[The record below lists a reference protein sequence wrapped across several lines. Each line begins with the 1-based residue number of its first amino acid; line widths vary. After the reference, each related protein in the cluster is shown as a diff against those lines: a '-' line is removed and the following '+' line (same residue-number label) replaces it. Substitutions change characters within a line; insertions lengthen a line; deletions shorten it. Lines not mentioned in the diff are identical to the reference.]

1 MADPRGHVP
10 STGSS
15 AVGEISKHNGG
26 PKSSRNSTVKPK
38 NKPGRQGQVNG
49 RSNMKTAS
57 STAKKISKKR
67 KKKRRAVDNID
78 PNDANTVVIKM
89 KADEIYSDQEFS
101 SDNDIVILE
110 NGKTMLRG
118 DASSSSILAARGPDD
133 EYSSDEEGQPTMKA
147 GNGTKRAL
155 DSESDDETQ
164 TQVQKRSA
172 TSLPWVDY
180 RDLPQKKEKWY
191 DRPEKHASY
200 HHEWGGHERGR
211 SDRERDWYRPQA
223 MYDKSTPAYDDLQDR
238 RQYSPPYTD
247 NYRRDR
253 HDDYYEKDSTDYS
266 PDKHEIRY
274 RQYVPIPRR
283 TYTESFQPTPTN
295 HRPPLPEQPA
305 DYRHDYPPLRYRSRS
320 RSNSPDRSTNIS
332 GQQVLRPLRPPI
344 DRSSDTYL
352 RNGRSRS
359 PESARGDLYRR
370 LSSADRERDENRQG
384 LAMIRP
390 DGVKPAP
397 ERPLRPSV
405 DRASQNLLSKDQTA
419 ELPVP
424 RNLPKASSPSAPQ
437 SPAALQSRPPVLMT
451 PSQKHAVNVG
461 AAQASSFSH
470 PAKAY
475 LESSSQVPLSQKL
488 PSITTSIHQH
498 ASNVDN
504 AESSNASE
512 PVRTTTWAAPQ
523 APSASPRQS
532 VIDTTRSLQRAVTIR
547 NGEVSNVEPP
557 VKAFEALLSSERPNE
572 PAPIPTDVK
581 VSPQPPEKN
590 RLPTISRTAEVVVP
604 SSPSSS
610 QSSAS
615 VPRIPAIPLLSESP
629 SGSANDERIARPLQ
643 KGNMQQVNISTVP
656 PTNNTGGQTNL
667 TSSAKIQPVKPA
679 VRRTTS
685 VHPVPLPLRH
695 DAASV
700 ASATSLTQKLEVT
713 SVPDWQ
719 RQAAGCMPVEPNG
732 MGPAKPE
739 VDQDEVDNREITCL
753 LGEHSADFEE
763 YDLYDETTDMV
774 NVHRTINLDAFDNQR
789 ARAEI
794 HAHRPRASIDPRTLQ
809 GLRLLVEPTV
819 RRPYMSKR
827 ARKFLRAVG
836 AWPGFKDYEGAVVHV
851 DFSPWEHQQVLRL
864 IYGLSDSTDAI
875 DVQLDTLLSSLS
887 GRTPADIVGYITD
900 RCELAHRPTYM
911 QLTECKVRP
920 VCRSI
925 PLLASREMRY
935 GRTPQYSLADDAL
948 SHLRL
953 IRECHRG
960 SGDTMSIT
968 FSSDGKYFAAGNVAS
983 EDDYNRSGN
992 LLLGDFTRNRIWA
1005 LDKHRHKAPGLQ
1017 EVIYSSVPAAK
1028 FSTMN
1033 SRTLYTGG
1041 YDGIV
1046 RSWNASTRTVNDSAV
1061 IKARV
1066 EMIKTGVVNN
1076 SELVA
1081 AGTSEGM
1088 AYILKVKDD
1097 SQGFHNPLLI
1107 TPIVT
1112 KMPAVTCMD
1121 FVGSNSNKLVIGY
1134 DTDEGAVHNGFGLI
1148 YDVASNSKSKLSMSM
1163 PYSDIYCHPTLPY
1176 FAMSLLN
1183 RTLYEGRGGTTFR
1196 VFDFN
1201 HATAR
1206 TPKVMASMTTP
1217 QLDINKVTMSP
1228 DMIYGTTSGTDG
1240 STYVFDLRFCA
1251 THLFRLCHG
1260 PTKSALDANDDV
1272 ELQDTGVEVALWVPN
1287 HRHHFVTASSDGCLK
1302 LWDIRTG
1309 TLMKDLLEIPN
1320 AIMSAEFTP
1329 DGDQILV
1336 GDSTGAL
1343 YQLAHTGPSNGPV
1356 EYYDV
1361 IENVG
1366 GSDRHVTGHD
1376 ASEELIRRRVA
1387 RVVTNEFGQRSVWH
1401 Y

>member
-1 MADPRGHVP
+1 MGGRRGHVL
-10 STGSS
+10 STESS
-15 AVGEISKHNGG
+15 AVGEISKD
-26 PKSSRNSTVKPK
+26 RVKPK
-38 NKPGRQGQVNG
+38 NQPGRQGQVNG
-49 RSNMKTAS
+49 QSNMKPTN
-57 STAKKISKKR
+57 STKKITKKR
-67 KKKRRAVDNID
+67 KKKRRAVDSID
-78 PNDANTVVIKM
+78 PNDPNTVVIKM
-89 KADEIYSDQEFS
+89 RADEVYSDEEFS
-101 SDNDIVILE
+101 SENDIVILE
-110 NGKTMLRG
+110 NGNTMLRG
-118 DASSSSILAARGPDD
+118 DASGSSIPAARGPDD
-133 EYSSDEEGQPTMKA
+133 EYSSDEEGQLTMKA

-155 DSESDDETQ
+155 DSDSDDETQ

-172 TSLPWVDY
+172 TSFPWVDY

-200 HHEWGGHERGR
+200 QHEWGGHGRGR
-211 SDRERDWYRPQA
+211 SDRGYRPQP

-238 RQYSPPYTD
+238 RPYSPPYTD
-247 NYRRDR
+247 NYRRDK
-253 HDDYYEKDSTDYS
+253 HDDYYGKGSIDYS
-266 PDKHEIRY
+266 PDKHKMRY
-274 RQYVPIPRR
+274 RHYVSFPRR
-283 TYTESFQPTPTN
+283 TNTESFQPTPAN
-295 HRPPLPEQPA
+295 HRPPLDLPA
-305 DYRHDYPPLRYRSRS
+305 GYSQDYPPPRYISRS
-320 RSNSPDRSTNIS
+320 RSNSPDHSNTMS
-332 GQQVLRPLRPPI
+332 GQQGLRQLRQPPI
-344 DRSSDTYL
+344 DRSSDAYI

-359 PESARGDLYRR
+359 PESVRGDSCKR
-370 LSSADRERDENRQG
+370 LSSADREVDENRHV
-384 LAMIRP
+384 IRT
-390 DGVKPAP
+390 DGVEPAP
-397 ERPLRPSV
+397 ERPLRPSA
-405 DRASQNLLSKDQTA
+405 DRASHNMLGKNHA
-419 ELPVP
+419 AVLPVARQLAKP
-424 RNLPKASSPSAPQ
+424 SSPSAPQ
-437 SPAALQSRPPVLMT
+437 LPAPLQSGPPVLT
-451 PSQKHAVNVG
+451 KPSQKHAVNVG
-461 AAQASSFSH
+461 AVQASSFSR
-470 PAKAY
+470 PAKA
-475 LESSSQVPLSQKL
+475 LETSSQVPLSQKL
-488 PSITTSIHQH
+488 H
-498 ASNVDN
+498 ASKVEA

-512 PVRTTTWAAPQ
+512 AVRTATRAIPQ
-523 APSASPRQS
+523 APSASSRQS
-532 VIDTTRSLQRAVTIR
+532 AIDTTQSQQQAVTTS
-547 NGEVSNVEPP
+547 NGEVSNIKPP
-557 VKAFEALLSSERPNE
+557 VKAFGPLLSSARPNE
-572 PAPIPTDVK
+572 PAPMPTDLK
-581 VSPQPPEKN
+581 VLQRPEEKSMF
-590 RLPTISRTAEVVVP
+590 PSISQAAEVADP
-604 SSPSSS
+604 FSPLSS

-615 VPRIPAIPLLSESP
+615 VPPTKAIPLLSKSP
-629 SGSANDERIARPLQ
+629 SVPTNDERKTRPFQ
-643 KGNMQQVNISTVP
+643 NTY
-656 PTNNTGGQTNL
+656 NTGGRTNPP
-667 TSSAKIQPVKPA
+667 SSAKIQPVKPA
-679 VRRTTS
+679 ARRTTS
-685 VHPVPLPLRH
+685 TPLAPLPLRQH
-695 DAASV
+695 AAPV
-700 ASATSLTQKLEVT
+700 TATSLTQKLEVT
-713 SVPDWQ
+713 STPDRQ
-719 RQAAGCMPVEPNG
+719 RDAAGCMPVETIG
-732 MGPAKPE
+732 RGQAKSE
-739 VDQDEVDNREITCL
+739 GEKDELEDGEMACL
-753 LGEHSADFEE
+753 LGECSAEFEE

-774 NVHRTINLDAFDNQR
+774 NVRRTINLDAFDNQR

-836 AWPGFKDYEGAVVHV
+836 AWPGFKDYEGAVLHV
-851 DFSPWEHQQVLRL
+851 DFSPWERQQVLQL
-864 IYGLSDSTDAI
+864 ISGLSESMDTI
-875 DVQLDTLLSSLS
+875 DVQLDSLLSSLS
-887 GRTPADIVGYITD
+887 GRTPADVGRYIID
-900 RCELAHRPTYM
+900 RCELPHRPTYM

-920 VCRSI
+920 VCRSV
-925 PLLASREMRY
+925 PLLASREMQY

-948 SHLRL
+948 CQMRL

-968 FSSDGKYFAAGNVAS
+968 FSSDSKYFAAGNVAS

-992 LLLGDFTRNRIWA
+992 LLLGNFTRNRIWA
-1005 LDKHRHKAPGLQ
+1005 LDKHRHKPPGMH

-1046 RSWNASTRTVNDSAV
+1046 RSWNVSSRTVNDSAV
-1061 IKARV
+1061 IKSRV
-1066 EMIKTGVVNN
+1066 EIIKTGIAYN

-1081 AGTSEGM
+1081 VGTSEGM

-1097 SQGFHNPLLI
+1097 SQGFHNALPI
-1107 TPIVT
+1107 TPIVM
-1112 KMPAVTCMD
+1112 KRSAVTCMD

-1134 DTDEGAVHNGFGLI
+1134 DMDEGAVHSGFGVI
-1148 YDVASNSKSKLSMSM
+1148 YDVASNSKSKLGLSM

-1183 RTLYEGRGGTTFR
+1183 KTLYEGRGGTTFR

-1201 HATAR
+1201 HATAK

-1260 PTKSALDANDDV
+1260 PTKSALDVNDDV

-1287 HRHHFVTASSDGCLK
+1287 HHHHLVTASSDGCLK
-1302 LWDIRTG
+1302 LWDVRTG

-1343 YQLAHTGPSNGPV
+1343 YQLAHTGPPNGLV
-1356 EYYDV
+1356 EQYDV

-1366 GSDRHVTGHD
+1366 GSDRHVTGHH
-1376 ASEELIRRRVA
+1376 ASEELISRRVA